1 MVPSLPLTQ
10 GMAATQ
16 LSEIPLGTHRRRMG
30 RDRDVF
36 VREDVFRASLSLSL
50 WSWSIPI
57 FSWQLYFLLG
67 HYTTTVVFLRILILV
82 HFAVHS

>member
-50 WSWSIPI
+50 SGAGVSPY
-57 FSWQLYFLLG
+57 SHG
-67 HYTTTVVFLRILILV
+67 NST
-82 HFAVHS
+82 SC